1 MGRRSQ
7 PQEAEV
13 MSYNYT
19 AYGQKD
25 TKPFLGFNFAVSFF
39 LGGGDDFGKD
49 YFGVDKKLDTG
60 FYIFVPNVCSV

>member
-39 LGGGDDFGKD
+39 WGGGMILVRTILGLTK
-49 YFGVDKKLDTG
+49 
-60 FYIFVPNVCSV
+60 S

>member
-39 LGGGDDFGKD
+39 FGGMILVRTILGLTK
-49 YFGVDKKLDTG
+49 
-60 FYIFVPNVCSV
+60 S

>member
-1 MGRRSQ
+1 MDRKIQS
-7 PQEAEV
+7 
-13 MSYNYT
+13 
-19 AYGQKD
+19 
-25 TKPFLGFNFAVSFF
+25 PFWVSILQCLFF